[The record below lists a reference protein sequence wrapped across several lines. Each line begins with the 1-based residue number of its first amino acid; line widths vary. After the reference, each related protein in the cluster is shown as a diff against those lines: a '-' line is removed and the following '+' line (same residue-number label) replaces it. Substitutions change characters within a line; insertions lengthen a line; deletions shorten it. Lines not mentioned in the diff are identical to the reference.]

1 MEFLRSPVFV
11 LSILTAALFAHDLVI
26 GYPGDLDMPTISD
39 AKPAPEEKLEAKAD
53 GQPLEKKQ
61 EQITEEQV
69 KQIDEARKKEE
80 MLQAKAEEK
89 ARQEAA
95 KKAAEE
101 FEGKLCYSTKEYIA
115 TLNFLRSTQVIVVT
129 ENAARMIADR
139 VSRACDGA
147 AERFSKVLKMFKGVG
162 LSDRKAMELALD
174 FAGRPTDVQK
184 NFIAIFTSAYL
195 AEFLDYDYAPAVAL
209 AYELSKDYK
218 GDPAQVRE
226 DFIELMHFCK
236 DGQKLDL
243 PIKLCSEYTIRMA
256 RLSQNFR
263 GGVRDSFY
271 KLYQRLRDDRSFA
284 MDIKSALELSYNV
297 LRTGP
302 RGPENFFAAYD
313 FAMLEKDGLAMSHA
327 QAVEFGLRMAHRSYR
342 GDEPPYLPNPSDLPV
357 VVRRAASVQ

>member
-1 MEFLRSPVFV
+1 MEFIKSPVFA
-11 LSILTAALFAHDLVI
+11 LSLLSAALLAHDLVQA
-26 GYPGDLDMPTISD
+26 YPEDLDLQTVTD
-39 AKPAPEEKLEAKAD
+39 VKPAEKIEAKAD

-69 KQIDEARKKEE
+69 KQADEARKKED
-80 MLQAKAEEK
+80 LAQAKAEEK
-89 ARQEAA
+89 ARQDAA

-101 FEGKLCYSTKEYIA
+101 FDSKLCSSTNEYIA
-115 TLNFLRSTQVIVVT
+115 TLKFLRTTQVILVT

-139 VSRACDGA
+139 VSKACDGA
-147 AERFSKVLKMFKGVG
+147 ADRFAKILKMFKSVG

-174 FAGRPTDVQK
+174 FAARPTEVQK

-218 GDPAQVRE
+218 GDPVQVRE

-243 PIKLCSEYTIRMA
+243 PIKLCSEYTIKMA
-256 RLSQNFR
+256 RLSQNFKD
-263 GGVRDSFY
+263 GVRASFY
-271 KLYQRLRDDRSFA
+271 KLFQRLRDDRTFA
-284 MDIKSALELSYNV
+284 MDIKSALELPYNI

-302 RGPENFFAAYD
+302 RGPDNFFTGYD
-313 FAMLEKDGLAMSHA
+313 FAMLEKDGLGMTHA
-327 QAVEFGLRMAHRSYR
+327 EAIEVGLRMAHRSYL
-342 GDEPPYLPNPSDLPV
+342 GSEPPYLPNPSDLPV
-357 VVRRAASVQ
+357 VVRRAASVY